1 MVKAVFTEA
10 FTYYQYILL
19 QTHDAC
25 VVLKP
30 DCLTW
35 IKNKLNKKPCL
46 CDRAY
51 KYYNV
56 IIIYWYRMVL
66 Y

>member
-19 QTHDAC
+19 QTHDDS

-30 DCLTW
+30 DW
-35 IKNKLNKKPCL
+35 FNMDKKQIK
-46 CDRAY
+46 
-51 KYYNV
+51 
-56 IIIYWYRMVL
+56 
-66 Y
+66 